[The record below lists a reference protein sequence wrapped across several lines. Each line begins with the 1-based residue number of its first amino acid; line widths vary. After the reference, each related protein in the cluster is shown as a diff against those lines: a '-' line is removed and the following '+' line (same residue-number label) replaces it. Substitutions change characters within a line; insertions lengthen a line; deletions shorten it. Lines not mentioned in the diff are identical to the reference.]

1 MFYVGDI
8 DYECVCVCL
17 CFVLVYSGDI
27 CEEMFWTGY
36 QQYVYLFSAGL

>member
-1 MFYVGDI
+1 MS
-8 DYECVCVCL
+8 VCVCL